1 MSKEG
6 KKRAYQKYKK
16 EYAQQFPVSTSS
28 LGDYHAFCTVCSV
41 DFGIGHGGI
50 NDIQKHIKTKK
61 HLDHSKVR
69 ANTLP
74 ISKFFTSSSGEQNV
88 IRAETQFTEF
98 IIEHNLPIAVAL
110 ADHASRL
117 FRKMF
122 SDSEIAKKYGSGRTK
137 TSHIIETL

>member
-1 MSKEG
+1 M
-6 KKRAYQKYKK
+6 
-16 EYAQQFPVSTSS
+16 
-28 LGDYHAFCTVCSV
+28 SV
-41 DFGIGHGGI
+41 DFGISHGGI
-50 NDIQKHIKTKK
+50 NSIQKHVKTKK
-61 HLDHSKVR
+61 NLDHSKVR

-74 ISKFFTSSSGEQNV
+74 ISKFFTVYIKLWSGDPIV

-122 SDSEIAKKYGSGRTK
+122 SDSEIAKKYGCGRTK
-137 TSHIIETL
+137 TSHIIETLAK